1 MSKALYYNLENSK
14 NLENESDNF
23 ESLENSPAKG
33 KDSDTY
39 LR

>member
-14 NLENESDNF
+14 NLENESDHF
-23 ESLENSPAKG
+23 ESCENSPVKE
-33 KDSDTY
+33 KDSNTC